1 MSIDAPSWAVVATVD
16 EPLALVQAFVAW
28 HLHLD
33 AAQVMLYFDRPD
45 DPVASA
51 LQTIANVQVIRCDG
65 AHWQGRRPS
74 KHEVRQAH
82 NATQAYRACQADWLL
97 HCDADEYLSG
107 PGKISAALRA
117 IAPPTDC
124 AIVPV
129 AERVYLPDTRA
140 LSIFDGAFRRPFTG
154 DAKAGQALFGPDY
167 ALTRGGLAGHA
178 HGKAFT
184 RTGRDL
190 EISIH
195 RPKAKHALKTALIAG
210 VELLHFDGLTPQHW
224 LRKLRL
230 RAEMIAH
237 HGGMAPSPHRRAQIN
252 AIMGDPTGGIQVHD
266 RVKCLTPET
275 VKVLTRHGLLMTAPF
290 NPALAIADLFG
301 AVDLSC
307 AGLDAAT
314 GRHEKGAASGDPLN
328 RLGG

>member
-28 HLHLD
+28 HLHLG

-45 DPVASA
+45 DPAASA

-65 AHWQGRRPS
+65 AHWQGRRPA
-74 KHEVRQAH
+74 KHEVRQVH
-82 NATQAYRACQADWLL
+82 NATQAYRACTADWLL
-97 HCDADEYLSG
+97 HCDADEYLWV
-107 PGKISAALRA
+107 PGGVSAALA
-117 IAPPTDC
+117 AMTSAMDC

-129 AERVYLPDTRA
+129 AERVYLPDMRA

-195 RPKAKHALKTALIAG
+195 RPKAKHALETTLIAG

-237 HGGMAPSPHRRAQIN
+237 HGGMAPSPHRQAQID
-252 AIMGDPTGGIQVHD
+252 AILADPQGGMAVHD
-266 RVKCLTPET
+266 RVKRLTPDLARI
-275 VKVLTRHGLLMTAPF
+275 LTREGLLLHAPF
-290 NPALAIADLFG
+290 DPAPMIADLFG